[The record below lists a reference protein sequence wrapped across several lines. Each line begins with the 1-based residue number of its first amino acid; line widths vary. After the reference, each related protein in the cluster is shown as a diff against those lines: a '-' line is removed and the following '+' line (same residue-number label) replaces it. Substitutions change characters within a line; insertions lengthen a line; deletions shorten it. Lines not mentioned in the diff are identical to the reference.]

1 MGCME
6 QFDELKSSA
15 LKELANVGISHVATA
30 IGEIAREKIDVS
42 VPEFGAFSKD
52 QLLRIEKTADKLVG
66 AYLTVDGISELTEAL
81 ILLSKKD
88 ALGLMDKFVNVDT
101 IEKVDPTNLSVHDQV
116 SIFSEIST
124 VISASY
130 FSAVDSMFNLRTN
143 CGVPKVSFENGG
155 LVEFINKTLRQN
167 EGVSVRTSF
176 VSEKS
181 KIEGRVILFPD
192 PKTIDLFFK
201 SIGISS

>member
-1 MGCME
+1 MGWME

-42 VPEFGAFSKD
+42 VPEFRDFSKD
-52 QLLRIEKTADKLVG
+52 QLLKVEKQPDELVG

-101 IEKVDPTNLSVHDQV
+101 VGKVDSVNLPVHDQV
-116 SIFSEIST
+116 SIFSEIIT

-130 FSAVDSMFNLRTN
+130 FSAVDTMFNLKTN

-155 LVEFINKTLRQN
+155 LVAFVHKTLRQN
-167 EGVSVRTSF
+167 EGVILDASF

-181 KIEGRVILFPD
+181 KIQGKVILVPD
-192 PKTIDLFFK
+192 PKTIDVLFK
-201 SIGISS
+201 NIGLAS